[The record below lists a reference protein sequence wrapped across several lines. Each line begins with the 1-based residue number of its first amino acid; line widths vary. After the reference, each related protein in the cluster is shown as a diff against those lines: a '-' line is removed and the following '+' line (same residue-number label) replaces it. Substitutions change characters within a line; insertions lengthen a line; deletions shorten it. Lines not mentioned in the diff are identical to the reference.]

1 MSLSGL
7 RAAYFQGSLSSCVGA
22 LGLCFKIC
30 GTAPLLVGGDEV
42 YVSVREQVCVCVCAR
57 VYLCTCAFVCVC
69 VSVCICCMY
78 VCKHMHVRAHVYGC
92 ACVHMCVACMRVVHS
107 TCVL

>member
-42 YVSVREQVCVCVCAR
+42 YVSVREQVCVCVHVCTCAR
-57 VYLCTCAFVCVC
+57 VHLCAYVYLCA
-69 VSVCICCMY
+69 Y
-78 VCKHMHVRAHVYGC
+78 
-92 ACVHMCVACMRVVHS
+92 VACMCVN
-107 TCVL
+107 TCM

>member
-30 GTAPLLVGGDEV
+30 GTAPLLVGEDEV
-42 YVSVREQVCVCVCAR
+42 YVSVREQVCVCAR